1 MKEGFKGMSRDLFLK
16 AMRAEGVYCSS
27 GYTPLNKMPYLKHTF
42 QTNNYK
48 RMYSKKRLDYDKYM
62 ENNQCPNND
71 RLCNEE
77 VVWITQNYM
86 LAGKEDMNDIFR
98 AIEKI
103 SANAEKIKAK
113 G

>member
-1 MKEGFKGMSRDLFLK
+1 MSRDLFLK

-77 VVWITQNYM
+77 AVWITQNYM